1 MKRSGLFATLLALG
15 VGLAA
20 SRTHEPS
27 ARASLDDLDDAANA
41 ITALDVDRAKALL
54 APLDA
59 KDPRVGVQHA
69 RLAMVVG
76 DCDEAE
82 RRLAPN
88 DVQKIE
94 GAPQLLDVAR
104 GCARAMAAVVEVRD
118 EAHHVVVR
126 VQDDADRAL
135 VPVIGETIARQRV
148 VLERDLGVTM
158 PLPSRVDV
166 VRDQTSLGA
175 MTGLPLTAAQT
186 TGTVAIAKFGRV
198 IMVSPR
204 ASTSGFAWRD
214 TLAHELTHLALA
226 RGTFDRAPLW
236 LQEGV
241 AKRQETRWREAM
253 PRDDDP
259 PLDTIAAV
267 GLAKK
272 LGRPLD
278 ALGPSLA
285 MLPSAR
291 ESLVC
296 YAEVTSFVRFIA
308 GDRAGEAGASTDPQA
323 LQKLVKAY
331 ARGLDTDAALKDAT
345 GHDLKQW
352 NAIWQPWIATKTGKL
367 PASLGLDGPDAK
379 WDPKVG
385 ERARIGALLLGRG
398 HLKEARA
405 RLDEAVDAMAK
416 TGDVDPFLLAHAA
429 LARLRDGDTAGAKAL
444 VDPPTRA
451 SSPVGLW
458 WAVRGAVLRALG
470 AEASL
475 SQVAFSWAVALDP
488 LREIA
493 ACGWADGKPGDES
506 MQFSATALCLAAK
519 ARATPD
525 VGRD

>member
-1 MKRSGLFATLLALG
+1 MSRRSIVTAFVVAAL
-15 VGLAA
+15 VA
-20 SRTHEPS
+20 STKTHEPS
-27 ARASLDDLDDAANA
+27 AHGALDPLADAAEA

-54 APLDA
+54 DPLDA
-59 KDPRVGVQHA
+59 ADPRVGYQRA
-69 RLAMVVG
+69 RLAMDIG

-82 RRLAPN
+82 RRLSPN

-94 GAPQLLDVAR
+94 GAPALLDVAR

-118 EAHHVVVR
+118 DKHQVVVR
-126 VQDDADRAL
+126 LQDDADRAH
-135 VPVIGETIARQRV
+135 VPIVGETIARQRV

-166 VRDQTSLGA
+166 VRDQTSLAA

-198 IMVSPR
+198 ILVSPR
-204 ASTSGFAWRD
+204 ASTSGYVWRD

-226 RGTFDRAPLW
+226 RGTLDHAPLW

-241 AKRQETRWREAM
+241 AKRQETRWREAG

-259 PLDTIAAV
+259 PADAVAAV

-296 YAEVTSFVRFIA
+296 YAEVASFVRFIA
-308 GDRAGEAGASTDPQA
+308 GDRVGEPGASTDAQS

-331 ARGLDTDAALKDAT
+331 ARGLDTDASLRAAT
-345 GHDLKQW
+345 GRDLKQW
-352 NAIWQPWIATKTGKL
+352 NAIWQPWVATKATKL
-367 PASLGLDGPDAK
+367 PASLGLDATEAPFDHATA
-379 WDPKVG
+379 

-398 HLKEARA
+398 HVREART

-416 TGDVDPFLLAHAA
+416 AGEVDPFLLAHAA
-429 LARLRDGDTAGAKAL
+429 LARLRGGDAAAAKAL
-444 VDPPTRA
+444 VDPETKA
-451 SSPVGLW
+451 TAPVGLW

-470 AEASL
+470 VEPTVA
-475 SQVAFSWAVALDP
+475 QHAFSWAIALDP
-488 LREIA
+488 LRDIA
-493 ACGWADGKPGDES
+493 ACGWADGKPGDEA
-506 MQFSATALCLAAK
+506 MQFSAQALCLAAK
-519 ARATPD
+519 SRATPD